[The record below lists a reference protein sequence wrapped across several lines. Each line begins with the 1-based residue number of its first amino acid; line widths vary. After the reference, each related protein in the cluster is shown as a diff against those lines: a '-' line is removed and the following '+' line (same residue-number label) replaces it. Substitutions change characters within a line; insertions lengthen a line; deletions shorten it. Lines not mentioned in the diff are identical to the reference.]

1 MAFKNIQHFI
11 ATLEKEGE
19 LIRIKEFVSPELEIA
34 EVTDRISKSEK
45 GGKALLFQNT
55 GTDFPVLMN
64 AMGSYKR
71 MCITLGVNNQ

>member
-45 GGKALLFQNT
+45 GGKALLLKTTSKPINGLYTF
-55 GTDFPVLMN
+55 LLC
-64 AMGSYKR
+64 Y
-71 MCITLGVNNQ
+71 